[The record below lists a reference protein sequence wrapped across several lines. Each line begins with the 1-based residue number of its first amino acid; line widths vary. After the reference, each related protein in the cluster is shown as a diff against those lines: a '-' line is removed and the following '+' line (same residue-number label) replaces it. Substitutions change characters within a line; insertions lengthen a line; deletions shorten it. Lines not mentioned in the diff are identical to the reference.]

1 MLCLENT
8 PMSHSCVTAHGFSDP
23 DLSSA
28 ETEPAER
35 LRLFPLQF
43 TGLSV
48 TSGADQL
55 VVLHS
60 TSQDDILL
68 CLQRGELCPNQD
80 RVGELVGS
88 MVDHF
93 TRSVLGEENQRKEK
107 KISAVLFKTRASHP
121 GFAAQS
127 PVEKPRKLI
136 QFLNLK
142 DAAFRKPSC
151 LGGAVAL

>member
-23 DLSSA
+23 DLSSV

-93 TRSVLGEENQRKEK
+93 TRSVLGEENKRKVKKSQRFYSKLGLHTRDLQPSLQWRSRENSLNFSIK
-107 KISAVLFKTRASHP
+107 KTQHSENPPA
-121 GFAAQS
+121 
-127 PVEKPRKLI
+127 
-136 QFLNLK
+136 
-142 DAAFRKPSC
+142 
-151 LGGAVAL
+151 